1 MPRVN
6 LGRNVANEKLV
17 ALIWGQAAVLE
28 LSTTQLGEKA
38 KVSRSKM
45 YELKKNPENMTI
57 GELRRIGR
65 ALGIPIEDV
74 RAAIRY

>member
-6 LGRNVANEKLV
+6 LGRNLADEKLV
-17 ALIWGQAAVLE
+17 ALIWGHAAVQGL
-28 LSTTQLGEKA
+28 TTPQLGERA
-38 KVSRSKM
+38 KISRSQI
-45 YELKKNPENMTI
+45 YRLKKAPEEFTV

-65 ALGIPIEDV
+65 ALGIPIEEL

>member
-17 ALIWGQAAVLE
+17 GLLWGQAAVQG
-28 LSTTQLGEKA
+28 LSTTQLAERA
-38 KVSRSKM
+38 KISRAKL
-45 YELKKNPENMTI
+45 YGLKKSPENMTV

-65 ALGIPIEDV
+65 VLGIPIEDL

>member
-6 LGRNVANEKLV
+6 LGRNTADEKLV
-17 ALIWGQAAVLE
+17 ALIWGNAAVRGL
-28 LSTTQLGEKA
+28 TTPQLGERA
-38 KVSRSKM
+38 KISRSQI
-45 YELKKNPENMTI
+45 YRLKKKPEDMTI

-65 ALGIPIEDV
+65 VLGIPIEEM

>member
-6 LGRNVANEKLV
+6 LGRNTANEKLV
-17 ALIWGQAAVLE
+17 ALIWGQAAVQD
-28 LSTTQLGEKA
+28 LSTTQLAERA
-38 KVSRSKM
+38 KISRTKL
-45 YELKKNPENMTI
+45 YELKKSPEDMTV

-65 ALGIPIEDV
+65 ALGIQIEDL

>member
-17 ALIWGQAAVLE
+17 GLLWGQAAVQG
-28 LSTTQLGEKA
+28 LSTTQLAERANISRA
-38 KVSRSKM
+38 KLYS
-45 YELKKNPENMTI
+45 LKKFPENMTV

-65 ALGIPIEDV
+65 VLGIPIEDL

>member
-6 LGRNVANEKLV
+6 LGRNVANEKLI
-17 ALIWGQAAVLE
+17 ALIWGQAAVQG
-28 LSTTQLGEKA
+28 LSTAQIGERA
-38 KVSRSKM
+38 KISRSKM
-45 YELKKNPENMTI
+45 YELKKSPENLTI

-65 ALGIPIEDV
+65 ALGIQIEDV